1 MSVGHQLIPIIFT
14 KQPSKFELAIQKW
27 FHKKSHDTYFPQLKE
42 TSCDVMYGFFI
53 LPKIQNQPFIGILQ
67 NSCFWKL
74 DKIIWK
80 TLCEMC
86 PNTGFFL
93 VCIFPHSDW
102 VRRDTKYLSVFSPNA
117 GKYRPEKTLYLDTFH
132 AVKPIRKCYRVSYH
146 FCNCMSKQ
154 PKPESNQ
161 VRKMS

>member
-67 NSCFWKL
+67 NSCSENLRKL
-74 DKIIWK
+74 SGKHCVKCVQIR
-80 TLCEMC
+80 
-86 PNTGFFL
+86 GF
-93 VCIFPHSDW
+93 SW
-102 VRRDTKYLSVFSPNA
+102 SVFFRIRTEYGEIRNISPYSVRMRENTDQKKLCIWTLFRA
-117 GKYRPEKTLYLDTFH
+117 LKNLVPE
-132 AVKPIRKCYRVSYH
+132 
-146 FCNCMSKQ
+146 
-154 PKPESNQ
+154 
-161 VRKMS
+161 